1 MQCGSPSPIS
11 STAPEMMNEHF
22 DKWLSN
28 VSYTYQKLMPL
39 QQVETIV
46 ALVKMSCPEQR
57 FVLEREIS
65 QFLHQDILV
74 SLPRELQELICDYV
88 DVQSLLT
95 ACCVSKKWNVI
106 VSSLGNVWKNKGNS
120 LGIGRVDNG
129 EIDWKKECLNAL
141 RVIDG
146 MRNGLAFQHREFP
159 ATGLTLDHVTG
170 LHYSDGLLVG
180 SAEDQVGIWRTTDYE
195 LVAIFSAPYRVSCLR
210 LNLSTLIL
218 GHTNGCATAWCV
230 KTDRI
235 HSSPAN
241 DWCRA
246 DMTKEFRGHTGVV
259 MSVSACTK
267 LDLLVSGSTDFTA
280 KLWSI
285 KSGALIKTLLGQTHW
300 IIQVSLFSQYD
311 KTGAHERGSNRL
323 ITKTRDSIHL
333 YTWSKHSSSVDD
345 VNFASME
352 TSKKII
358 SLHPVG
364 NFVTSGCHIVGKSL
378 VFVRQTLAQGRD
390 GQADIVFH
398 DTERL
403 ECNKKIGVKL
413 KIRKLLAVGKVF
425 ALVLQPWIQQQHF
438 NLTVINIS
446 NGEIVGGCYVP
457 HSSSATP
464 DLAQIT
470 IGNVSWCDGLTFLR
484 PNEIVVGLGLP
495 FGVIHIVTWQDLRLR
510 VE

>member
-1 MQCGSPSPIS
+1 MEENFETWLSKVS
-11 STAPEMMNEHF
+11 ST
-22 DKWLSN
+22 
-28 VSYTYQKLMPL
+28 YQMLRPV

-46 ALVKMSCPEQR
+46 ELMKMSCPEQR
-57 FVLEREIS
+57 FFLEREIS

-74 SLPRELQELICDYV
+74 ALPRELQEVICDYI
-88 DVQSLLT
+88 DVKSLFT
-95 ACCVSKKWNVI
+95 ACCVSKEWNGI
-106 VSSLGNVWKNKGNS
+106 ISSLTSVWKSKGNS
-120 LGIGRVDNG
+120 LGIGLLERE
-129 EIDWKKECLNAL
+129 EIDWKQECLNAL
-141 RVIDG
+141 RVIAG
-146 MRNGLAFQHREFP
+146 MRSGSAFQHREFT

-180 SAEDQVGIWRTTDYE
+180 SAEDQVGFWRTTDYE
-195 LVAIFSAPYRVSCLR
+195 LVAIFSVPYRVSCLR
-210 LNLSTLIL
+210 LNRSTLIL
-218 GHTNGCATAWCV
+218 GHTNGCTTAWCV
-230 KTDRI
+230 RTNGI
-235 HSSPAN
+235 NSAASN

-285 KSGALIKTLLGQTHW
+285 KSGALIKTLVGQTHW
-300 IIQVSLFSQYD
+300 IIQVSLFPYSN
-311 KTGAHERGSNRL
+311 KSCSEERGENRL

-333 YTWSKHSSSVDD
+333 YSWPKKSSTKEGMSIA
-345 VNFASME
+345 NIASLE
-352 TSKKII
+352 GSKKVV

-378 VFVRQTLAQGRD
+378 VFVRQTWTQGHN
-390 GQADIVFH
+390 GQAEIVFH

-403 ECNKKIGVKL
+403 ECTKKIGLKL

-425 ALVLQPWIQQQHF
+425 ALILQPWVKHQHF
-438 NLTVINIS
+438 NLTVINIT

-484 PNEIVVGLGLP
+484 PDEIVVGLGLP
-495 FGVIHIVTWQDLRLR
+495 FGVIHIVTWQDLRLHS
-510 VE
+510 E